1 MRFFLKLDTGY
12 LFFFT
17 AKKFYKIPINFKAYQ
32 NLLIEKKK
40 IEKVKKDRIFRNFL
54 NKEIFFIIKISDR
67 CKNFDFKKNNNFLKK
82 YENLFKF
89 IKRVKKNK
97 VIKTLFFKNIITLLN
112 NEHFLLKKILKT
124 FSSISINL
132 SSCHGDFYYK
142 NILEN
147 DNKKLLIDWNNFQND
162 ASYYYD
168 LINYIVFSKKKYFG
182 SWYNSWKKNN
192 KYLLIKYPKKYVHT
206 YVLWK
211 ISTDMNSQQ
220 LDCRLKMKMVNI
232 LKDYIK
238 FIYIKKNV

>member
-1 MRFFLKLDTGY
+1 MRFFLKSDTGY
-12 LFFFT
+12 FFFFT
-17 AKKFYKIPINFKAYQ
+17 TKKIYKIPINLKAYQ

-40 IEKVKKDRIFRNFL
+40 IEKVKKDRIFRSFL

-67 CKNFDFKKNNNFLKK
+67 YKNFDLKKNKNFLKK

-89 IKRVKKNK
+89 TKVKKK
-97 VIKTLFFKNIITLLN
+97 KLIKTLFFKNIILLLN
-112 NEHFLLKKILKT
+112 NDRSLLQKILKV
-124 FSSISINL
+124 FLNISINL

-147 DNKKLLIDWNNFQND
+147 DKKKLFIDWNNYQND

-182 SWYNSWKKNN
+182 SWYKSWKKNN

-206 YVLWK
+206 YVFWK
-211 ISTDMNSQQ
+211 ISTEMNSQQ
-220 LDCRLKMKMVNI
+220 LNCRLKMKLVNI